1 MNIHQAI
8 QNRRSVRAYD
18 SRPIPDEVI
27 TKLKAALRSAP
38 SACNLQP
45 WRFVMVTDAALRE
58 KLADA
63 CCGQTWI
70 SGAPLIVIGCGLTE
84 QAYKKMAGHFN
95 SLEVD
100 LSIALDHL
108 SLAAVAEGLGTCW
121 IGAFNETAV
130 KKLINAPDNVR
141 IIALMPVGYP
151 ARPELNF
158 PLPENRRK
166 PPRDIFTEN
175 TFA

>member
-1 MNIHQAI
+1 MNVHQAI

-18 SRPIPDEVI
+18 SRPIPDEVM

-45 WRFVMVTDAALRE
+45 WRFVMVTDAALRRQ
-58 KLADA
+58 LAEA
-63 CCGQTWI
+63 CHKQTWMAD
-70 SGAPLIVIGCGLTE
+70 APLIVAGCGLTN
-84 QAYKKMAGHFN
+84 QAYKKMAGHVS

-100 LSIALDHL
+100 LAIALDHL
-108 SLAAVAEGLGTCW
+108 SLAALAEGLGTCW
-121 IGAFNETAV
+121 IGAFDEAPV
-130 KKLINAPDNVR
+130 KKLLKVPDHVR

-151 ARPELNF
+151 AQPELNF
-158 PLPENRRK
+158 PLPDDRRK
-166 PPRDIFTEN
+166 SPQEIFTEN